1 MQFRINAVF
10 KKDLPV
16 NVITTAQSSLTAAQ
30 SSLSDALNAIES
42 SRIDV
47 ALKKRVRAS
56 VNQILAL
63 QLFLV
68 EEIGEQYTN

>member
-1 MQFRINAVF
+1 M
-10 KKDLPV
+10 

-30 SSLSDALNAIES
+30 SSLADALNAIEA
-42 SRIDV
+42 SRIDL

-56 VNQILAL
+56 VSAIMAL

-68 EEIGEQYTN
+68 EEIGEQDLH